1 MEKLTQLLKENCDPS
16 YREFFLPLIPGIDPD
31 TVIGVRTPVL
41 RSLAKEYRGSETA
54 AHFMQSLPH
63 CYYEEVN
70 LHIFLLSYEKDY
82 AAYIRKLKQILPEVK
97 CWASCDVIRN
107 PILKKHTDELYEQIR
122 IWITDS
128 HVYTVRL
135 AVGFLMAY
143 FLGSAYRPEHLHLA
157 VSAQGDEY
165 YINMMIAWYL
175 ATAMIA
181 HEKDVLPLLE
191 NRVLNPEVHRM
202 TIRKACESFRIPAE
216 TKKYLKSLR

>member
-1 MEKLTQLLKENCDPS
+1 MNELTRILKENCDQS
-16 YREFFLPLIPGIDPD
+16 YRSFFLPLIPGIDPD

-41 RSLAKEYRGSETA
+41 RSLAKKYRGTETA
-54 AHFMQSLPH
+54 ESFMLETPH
-63 CYYEEVN
+63 RFYEEVN

-82 AAYIRKLKQILPEVK
+82 ETYIRKLQQLLPEVK

-107 PILKKHTDELYEQIR
+107 PILKKHTGELYEQLR
-122 IWITDS
+122 TWITDN

-143 FLGSAYRPEHLHLA
+143 YLGDAWDPKHLDLA
-157 VSAQGDEY
+157 VSVQGDEY

-181 HEKDVLPLLE
+181 HEKEVLPLLE
-191 NRVLNPEVHRM
+191 NRILIPEVHRM

-216 TKKYLKSLR
+216 TKEYLKTLR

>member
-1 MEKLTQLLKENCDPS
+1 MKKLTRFLMENRDPD
-16 YREFFLPLIPGIDPD
+16 YREFFLPLVPGIDPD

-41 RSLAKEYRGSETA
+41 RSLARQYRSTEA
-54 AHFMQSLPH
+54 AAEFMQDIPH
-63 CYYEEVN
+63 RYYEEVN

-82 AAYIRKLKQILPEVK
+82 ETYIRKLKQILPEVK

-107 PILKKHTDELYEQIR
+107 PVLKKHTAELYPQIQT
-122 IWITDS
+122 WISDS

-135 AVGFLMAY
+135 AIGFLMAY
-143 FLGSAYRPEHLHLA
+143 FLGDAWDPEHLQLA
-157 VSAQGDEY
+157 VSVQGDEY

-181 HEKDVLPLLE
+181 HEKDVMPLLE
-191 NRVLNPEVHRM
+191 NRQLIPEVHRM

-216 TKKYLKSLR
+216 TKEYLKTLR